1 MDGSQAIPL
10 RERKQ
15 RRTREAIME
24 AAMTL
29 FAEHGFDGVTVTDIA
44 QRAEVGRSTFFR
56 YFTDKQEV
64 LFADDQQLHNLMV
77 AASERAAIELA
88 PLGDSLPAAL
98 LVARAGLRALTR
110 CIGEQQSQWL
120 ALREQLINEHPELR
134 ARNLVKE
141 RGYIAAGIEVMV
153 RHGAESETAVLAA
166 SLAAGCYA
174 AGHIQALTTG
184 QDLPA
189 AVDEAFRRLATLDGQ
204 SLRAQLD

>member
-29 FAEHGFDGVTVTDIA
+29 FAERGFDGVTVTDIA
-44 QRAEVGRSTFFR
+44 ERAEVGRSTFFR
-56 YFTDKQEV
+56 YFSDKQEV
-64 LFADDQQLHNLMV
+64 LFADDRQLQDLMV
-77 AASERAAIELA
+77 AASEQAAIESA
-88 PLGDSLPAAL
+88 PMGDSLPAAL
-98 LVARAGLRALTR
+98 LVARAGLRALTQR
-110 CIGEQQSQWL
+110 IGEQSQWL
-120 ALREQLINEHPELR
+120 ALRERLVNEHPELR

-141 RGYIAAGIEVMV
+141 RGYIAAAIEVMV

-174 AGHIQALTTG
+174 AGHIQALATG
-184 QDLPA
+184 RDLPST
-189 AVDEAFRRLATLDGQ
+189 VDEAFRRLATLDGQ
-204 SLRAQLD
+204 TLRARLD